1 MYFIAKLKNKRMR
14 LAVFLVILA
23 AATCCSPKKNAAQ
36 NVTDFMDGEKL
47 SEQKSKKLKE
57 VSGLEASIA
66 NKGLLWTHN
75 DSGNDPE
82 IFLIDNKSN
91 IRQTYVLD
99 GIGNRDWE
107 DITLGPGPDS
117 SKNYLYVG
125 EIGDNLA
132 AHSYKLIYRFEEPV
146 FKGEDE
152 KVHIADFEVLT
163 FKLADSNKDTEALMI
178 DPNTKDLYV
187 ISKWN
192 QPVDVYQIKYPYS
205 AGDTLI
211 AQPVSR
217 LDLTKV
223 TAADISADGSEIL
236 VKSYKHV
243 FYWKNNNGLS
253 IPELLK
259 QPPQK
264 LNYEE
269 EPQGEAITWAAD
281 GSGFY
286 TLSEMNK
293 GEKTFL
299 YFYKRK
305 QK

>member
-1 MYFIAKLKNKRMR
+1 
-14 LAVFLVILA
+14 
-23 AATCCSPKKNAAQ
+23 
-36 NVTDFMDGEKL
+36 MDGEKL

-82 IFLIDNKSN
+82 IFLIDDKTN
-91 IRQTYVLD
+91 IRQTYVLE
-99 GIGNRDWE
+99 GINNRDWE

-132 AHSYKLIYRFEEPV
+132 VHPYKVIYRFEEPA
-146 FKGEDE
+146 FKEKED
-152 KVHIADFEVLT
+152 KVHISVFDT
-163 FKLADSNKDTEALMI
+163 FIIKLADANKDTEALMI
-178 DPNTKDLYV
+178 DPKTKDLYI

-192 QPVDVYQIKYPYS
+192 QPVDVYQIKYPYDD
-205 AGDTLI
+205 GDTLI

-217 LDLTKV
+217 LDLTKI

-236 VKSYKHV
+236 IKSYKHV
-243 FYWKNNNGLS
+243 YYWKNSNGVS

-259 QPPQK
+259 QPAQR

-286 TLSEMNK
+286 TLSELNK
-293 GEKTFL
+293 GEKTYL

-305 QK
+305 KR